1 MTEAALDELVVH
13 LRSDHGIQILV
24 SLATKPSDGDVDLQ
38 ANALRLLSESTDL
51 SKVAK
56 AWRDCNI
63 LDYLIKS
70 EALIDPENDLHVPF
84 WRSLCQ
90 IAETGVAF
98 QPELW
103 SRRRQLY
110 DAAITLRD
118 VSSLQSTSLVAHT
131 FAALVCSVA
140 EQEPSSFAPFSSSPF
155 HDLVDPESGL
165 AFCELVKQWYV
176 LTNEAALLTMVGH
189 LISSVDDVKAV
200 YASGLVRLVC
210 HDYGLHRENFEFYHG
225 CLFLLCKIESVLF
238 PRQSSVNGYDR
249 FCHVVLHLALCKLK
263 AVWSEMSRVIEHLVQ
278 DLDFGS
284 QFIKEPHFRGVIAYF
299 AAKQASDLT
308 LWAEEIDALEY
319 RSGSLI
325 SLPTLQANLSL
336 KDALATASALKESG
350 NNWFVAGNHTAARSF
365 YRLALST
372 LAVAEANGC
381 RQAPSSPLSIGQTV
395 KVQMVGG
402 GWLHGMV
409 SDSNDNGSVDVVF
422 DDDSEQDNIPLHRVR
437 PVAAELGVI
446 NDLRLQLCMN
456 SAKSLHGLKQTRE
469 AIECLAYALDRF
481 PNDVPALYLRGV
493 LSLAVHDTKQAK
505 EDLQRA
511 HQVVAKTKQH
521 LALAGDIR
529 TAWSRLQ
536 LVVKHRKRADKKLI
550 KEMMTYLNTIVE

>member
-63 LDYLIKS
+63 LGYLIKS

-131 FAALVCSVA
+131 FATLVCSVA

-350 NNWFVAGNHTAARSF
+350 NNWFVAGH
-365 YRLALST
+365 ST
-372 LAVAEANGC
+372 G
-381 RQAPSSPLSIGQTV
+381 SPL
-395 KVQMVGG
+395 VQMVGG